1 MLLVIIYSYNNI
13 IYSHILYIFII
24 FLALILY
31 LGLWDIVYLFGY
43 LWPCLGYGHLAAS

>member
-13 IYSHILYIFII
+13 IYSHILYCYII

-31 LGLWDIVYLFGY
+31 LGLWDIVVFIWLFMA
-43 LWPCLGYGHLAAS
+43 LSRL

>member
-31 LGLWDIVYLFGY
+31 LGLWDIVVFIWLFMA
-43 LWPCLGYGHLAAS
+43 LSRL

>member
-13 IYSHILYIFII
+13 IYSHILYFFII

-31 LGLWDIVYLFGY
+31 LGLWDIVVFIWLFMA
-43 LWPCLGYGHLAAS
+43 LSRL